1 VYPGRKYNIGVPR
14 VEIPRYPGDETPRS
28 PLVENELNEFLIIF
42 II

>member
-14 VEIPRYPGDETPRS
+14 VEIPRYPEDELPRS
-28 PLVENELNEFLIIF
+28 PLVENELLIIF